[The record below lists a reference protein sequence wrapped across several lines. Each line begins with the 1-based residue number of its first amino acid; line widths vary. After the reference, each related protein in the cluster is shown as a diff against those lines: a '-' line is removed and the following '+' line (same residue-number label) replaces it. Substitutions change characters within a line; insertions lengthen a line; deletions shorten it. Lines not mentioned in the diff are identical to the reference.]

1 MRGTIG
7 GIPGDNLT
15 PVDIVEMTAAYGQ
28 WLLENGNPSKVV
40 VGRDGRI
47 SGEIV
52 SALAINTL
60 LSMGIDVVN
69 LGLSTT
75 PTVEMAV
82 PNHNA
87 GGGIIFTASHNPR
100 QWNALKML
108 NSKGEFVDHS
118 TGKLILKY
126 ADEKTFNFAQI
137 DDLGKLTTDE
147 GSLDFHINEIL
158 NLDYVHVEDIK
169 SRNFKVVVDC
179 INSTGAIAL
188 PPLLEAIDCD
198 YVLINEEV
206 NGEFN
211 HNPEP
216 IPVNLTQLSAKVKS
230 TGSDFGIA
238 VDPDVDRLVLVCEDG
253 SMFSEEYT
261 IVAVSD
267 FILKHKPGSTVSN
280 LSSTRAL
287 SDVTQSHGQSY
298 YASAVGEV
306 NVVTKM
312 KSVNA
317 TIGGEGNGGVIL
329 PDLHY
334 GRDALVGIVLIMNLL
349 VDEGKTLSELKDKYP
364 KYAII
369 KHKFDIEPDTDI
381 SALLKVVRNKYIN
394 ERINEED
401 GLKIDFDNGWVHLR
415 ESNTEPIIRVIA
427 ESNSEE
433 EAQSIINNM
442 LEIVNENR

>member
-7 GIPGDNLT
+7 GVPGDNLT

-28 WLLENGNPSKVV
+28 WLLENGNPPKVV

-82 PNHNA
+82 PHHKA
-87 GGGIIFTASHNPR
+87 GGGIIFTASHTPR

-108 NSKGEFVDHS
+108 NAHGEFVDHH
-118 TGKLILKY
+118 TGELILKY
-126 ADEKTFNFAQI
+126 ADEKAFTFAQV
-137 DDLGKLTTDE
+137 DDLGKLTTDDD
-147 GSLDFHINEIL
+147 SLDYHIKEIL
-158 NLDYVHVEDIK
+158 KLDYLDVERIK
-169 SRNFKVVVDC
+169 SKKFKVVVDC

-188 PPLLEAIDCD
+188 PPLLEAIDCE

-206 NGEFN
+206 NGEFS

-216 IPVNLTQLSAKVKS
+216 IPINLKELSDKVKS
-230 TGSDFGIA
+230 TDSDFGIA

-267 FILKHKPGSTVSN
+267 FVLRHKPGATVSN

-287 SDVTQSHGQSY
+287 SDVTRSHGQSY
-298 YASAVGEV
+298 HASAVGEV

-312 KSVNA
+312 KSVKA

-349 VDEGKTLSELKDKYP
+349 VDEDKTLSELKDKYP

-381 SALLKVVRNKYIN
+381 SALLKVVKNKYIN

-433 EAQSIINNM
+433 EAQNIINNM
-442 LEIVNENR
+442 LDIVNENR